1 MPLPQPHIPRSHR
14 SRRRSRHAAAAAQA
28 AGRRAVR
35 RPPLLPASGGL
46 RPSVLFAAGAAA
58 VSLLV
63 TVRAGA
69 LSHLWEFL
77 DFGVGV
83 LSLVSLTAT
92 VLWGLAATD
101 RAVLGSGHRL
111 LAQGVH
117 RGLAVAGL
125 GFLALHVWVKVAQG
139 RTTAAGAF
147 LPFADADRPVLI
159 GLGTLAG
166 YLFVSVAVSGAV
178 RSVFAVKNRSVW
190 WRALHIG
197 AYPAWGASLV
207 HGLKAGR
214 AADPWVTASYAL
226 CLAGVA
232 GVIVLRLRA
241 RRLGAP
247 PRPAAAPRPAA
258 PPRPAAA
265 PRPAAPPR
273 PAAAPRTS
281 APQSA
286 PEPSAGQSPREPAYF
301 VQDMPLTEVPAVPG
315 QRSAAGP
322 GGARPGVQPYAAAA
336 SAPMDPGGGSGGP
349 LGGRLADFE
358 GRL

>member
-14 SRRRSRHAAAAAQA
+14 SRRRSRHAAAAPA

-35 RPPLLPASGGL
+35 RPPLLPASGRL
-46 RPSVLFAAGAAA
+46 RPSALCAAGAAL

-63 TVRAGA
+63 AVRAGA

-77 DFGVGV
+77 DYGVGV

-139 RTTAAGAF
+139 HTTAAGAF

-166 YLFVSVAVSGAV
+166 YLFVAVAVSGAV

-214 AADPWVTASYAL
+214 AADAWVTASYAL

-232 GVIVLRLRA
+232 GVVVLRLRS
-241 RRLGAP
+241 RRLGTP
-247 PRPAAAPRPAA
+247 PRAAAAPQPAPAA
-258 PPRPAAA
+258 PAA
-265 PRPAAPPR
+265 
-273 PAAAPRTS
+273 
-281 APQSA
+281 Q
-286 PEPSAGQSPREPAYF
+286 QPRERAGF
-301 VQDMPLTEVPAVPG
+301 VQDIPLTGMPSVPG
-315 QRSAAGP
+315 QRGAAGSSSAARP
-322 GGARPGVQPYAAAA
+322 VAPPPRPGTQPYAAAT
-336 SAPMDPGGGSGGP
+336 APAGPGGGADSGRGAGP
-349 LGGRLADFE
+349 E
-358 GRL
+358 GWL

>member
-14 SRRRSRHAAAAAQA
+14 SRRRSRHAAAAPA

-35 RPPLLPASGGL
+35 RPPLLPASGRL
-46 RPSVLFAAGAAA
+46 RPSALCGAGAAL

-63 TVRAGA
+63 AVRAGA
-69 LSHLWEFL
+69 LSRLWEFL

-139 RTTAAGAF
+139 HTTAAGAF

-166 YLFVSVAVSGAV
+166 YLFVAVAVSGAV

-232 GVIVLRLRA
+232 AVIVLRLRS

-247 PRPAAAPRPAA
+247 PRPAAAPQPGPAPA
-258 PPRPAAA
+258 PPQGSRPSRG
-265 PRPAAPPR
+265 RP
-273 PAAAPRTS
+273 
-281 APQSA
+281 
-286 PEPSAGQSPREPAYF
+286 GF
-301 VQDMPLTEVPAVPG
+301 VQDVPLTGMPSVPG
-315 QRSAAGP
+315 QRTAAGTSAAARPAGPPPGP
-322 GGARPGVQPYAAAA
+322 GAQPYAAAA
-336 SAPMDPGGGSGGP
+336 TAPAGPGGGEG
-349 LGGRLADFE
+349 GGRSAGRE
-358 GRL
+358 GWL

>member
-14 SRRRSRHAAAAAQA
+14 SRRRSRHAAAAPA

-35 RPPLLPASGGL
+35 RPPLLPAPGRL
-46 RPSVLFAAGAAA
+46 RPSALCAAGAAL
-58 VSLLV
+58 VSLFV
-63 TVRAGA
+63 AVRAGA

-77 DFGVGV
+77 DYGVGV

-139 RTTAAGAF
+139 HTTAAGAF
-147 LPFADADRPVLI
+147 LPFADEDRPVLI

-214 AADPWVTASYAL
+214 AADAWVTASYAL

-232 GVIVLRLRA
+232 GVIVLRLRS
-241 RRLGAP
+241 RRLGAL
-247 PRPAAAPRPAA
+247 PRPAAAPQP
-258 PPRPAAA
+258 
-265 PRPAAPPR
+265 
-273 PAAAPRTS
+273 
-281 APQSA
+281 A
-286 PEPSAGQSPREPAYF
+286 PEPPAGQPARERAYF
-301 VQDMPLTEVPAVPG
+301 VQDVPLTGMPAVPG
-315 QRSAAGP
+315 QRASGSASG
-322 GGARPGVQPYAAAA
+322 GGARPAAPPPGQGAQPYAAAA
-336 SAPMDPGGGSGGP
+336 TAPAGPGGGGGD
-349 LGGRLADFE
+349 GRPADRE
-358 GRL
+358 GWL

>member
-14 SRRRSRHAAAAAQA
+14 SRRRSRHAAAAPA

-35 RPPLLPASGGL
+35 RPSLLPASGRL
-46 RPSVLFAAGAAA
+46 RPGALCAAAGAAL
-58 VSLLV
+58 VSLLAA
-63 TVRAGA
+63 VRAGA

-125 GFLALHVWVKVAQG
+125 GFLALHIWVKVAQG
-139 RTTAAGAF
+139 HTTAAGAF

-178 RSVFAVKNRSVW
+178 RSVFAVKNRSAW

-214 AADPWVTASYAL
+214 AADAWVTASYAL

-241 RRLGAP
+241 RRL
-247 PRPAAAPRPAA
+247 AAAPRPAA
-258 PPRPAAA
+258 PQAAA
-265 PRPAAPPR
+265 EPP
-273 PAAAPRTS
+273 
-281 APQSA
+281 
-286 PEPSAGQSPREPAYF
+286 AGQGARGRTYF
-301 VQDMPLTEVPAVPG
+301 VQDVPLTDVLASPA
-315 QRSAAGP
+315 QRP
-322 GGARPGVQPYAAAA
+322 ARSPAA
-336 SAPMDPGGGSGGP
+336 SARPAPPPPRPGAAPGSGGAASEKGWGFP
-349 LGGRLADFE
+349 VSL
-358 GRL
+358 